1 MFYIFRLK
9 IKSLLLFFYDVDY
22 YYYYYFVVVSFDTRC
37 FQHEA
42 VLQTALAKDKETI
55 HVYTCIT
62 KIEVL

>member
-9 IKSLLLFFYDVDY
+9 IKSLLLFFYDVD

-42 VLQTALAKDKETI
+42 VLQTALAKEKETI
-55 HVYTCIT
+55 YTCIT